1 MRSGPRAASS
11 TRLPSDSSW
20 GRAMTVDYY
29 ALLTKAVAGKDTLG
43 RDKVYKDAYDLIT
56 KSHLNPEVAASHVAA
71 LEAAIRRIEDD
82 VAAENERAAAEINQ
96 VLSEGTNWKPR
107 AVGA

>member
-20 GRAMTVDYY
+20 GQAMTVDDY

-43 RDKVYKDAYDLIT
+43 RDKVYKGAYDLIT
-56 KSHLNPEVAASHVAA
+56 KSHLNRDVAASHVAA
-71 LEAAIRRIEDD
+71 LEAAIRRIEDE
-82 VAAENERAAAEINQ
+82 VAVEEGRDAAQINE
-96 VLSEGTNWKPR
+96 VLSDGPNWKPW
-107 AVGA
+107 